1 MHLFIEPMD
10 AALLD
15 VNSQGQVKFEN
26 EDWTAPTLQERRAIL
41 YAAHKELEVL
51 QELIDILDHD

>member
-1 MHLFIEPMD
+1 MD
-10 AALLD
+10 ATLLEVD
-15 VNSQGQVKFEN
+15 SQGQVKFQN
-26 EDWTAPTLQERRAIL
+26 EDWIAPTLQERRAIL